1 MLGTINLQ
9 QSQWSTCL
17 AAPRAVILH
26 VGRVCSPFQKQ
37 KHGSPEIPYIII
49 HDVSYLV
56 GALEHFLVSHILGII
71 IPID

>member
-49 HDVSYLV
+49 HDVS
-56 GALEHFLVSHILGII
+56 GWCFGCHFLVSHILGII